1 MIKLKDL
8 YPNQPSF
15 IGVEEPVKEEF
26 VNEANVIQKIDKLA
40 KRNKY
45 GTVDGT
51 RMNGKTAREIMA
63 IFKHPKMNSYR
74 NQMLGMKSH
83 ELADLTVTLVKPLK
97 INVESIGEDIMIK
110 LKHILTEKKE
120 LGGAMIN
127 VIDRLTD
134 SNNHNEARLQLA
146 KSFLGKNSPLV
157 KGYESLISLQNLLG
171 DMNTLMKAREKMDKM
186 LFNGAKRVYSDYE
199 QILGVF

>member
-8 YPNQPSF
+8 L
-15 IGVEEPVKEEF
+15 KESSPGFTNRKFGDPLPTLKDIAE
-26 VNEANVIQKIDKLA
+26 
-40 KRNKY
+40 
-45 GTVDGT
+45 
-51 RMNGKTAREIMA
+51 
-63 IFKHPKMNSYR
+63 KHQRKEK
-74 NQMLGMKSH
+74 Q
-83 ELADLTVTLVKPLK
+83 E
-97 INVESIGEDIMIK
+97 
-110 LKHILTEKKE
+110 LTEKKE

-157 KGYESLISLQNLLG
+157 KGYESLIALHNLLG

-186 LFNGAKRVYSDYE
+186 LFNGAKRVYSDYDAI
-199 QILGVF
+199 QGVF